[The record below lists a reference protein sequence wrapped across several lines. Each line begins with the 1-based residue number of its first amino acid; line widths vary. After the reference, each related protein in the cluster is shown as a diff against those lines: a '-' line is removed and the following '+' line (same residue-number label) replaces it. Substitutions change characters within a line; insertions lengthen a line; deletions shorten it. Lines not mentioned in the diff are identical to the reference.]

1 MISTT
6 AAEPVLQCSDLHKS
20 YGALQVLRGVST
32 TVHEG
37 DVVSIIGP
45 SGCGKS
51 TFLRCLNRL
60 ESFEQ
65 GQLQVMGRFVP
76 GGAMHWRQL
85 RRLRISVG
93 MVFQQ
98 FNLFPHL
105 TVLEN
110 LVLAPRQVLQLPL
123 PVCEQRARVHLE
135 QVGLSE
141 RADTYP
147 GQLSGGQKQ
156 RVAIARSLCMEPAV
170 MLFDEPTSALDP
182 ELVGEVLQVMR
193 LLAESGMTMLVVTH
207 EMRFAREVSNR
218 VLFFNNGL
226 IEEQGD
232 PAEVFAQP
240 KSERLRTFLARQ

>member
-1 MISTT
+1 M
-6 AAEPVLQCSDLHKS
+6 AEPVLQCRNLHKS
-20 YGALQVLRGVST
+20 YGELNVLRGVSA
-32 TVHEG
+32 TVRAG

-60 ESFEQ
+60 EAFQQ
-65 GQLQVMGRFVP
+65 GSLKVMGQEIP
-76 GGAMHWRQL
+76 GSSLDWRQL
-85 RRLRISVG
+85 RQLRISVG

-105 TVLEN
+105 SVLEN
-110 LVLAPRQVLQLPL
+110 LVLAPRQVLRLPL
-123 PVCEQRARVHLE
+123 ADCQQRAVHHLE
-135 QVGLSE
+135 QVGLGH
-141 RADTYP
+141 RADAYP

-156 RVAIARSLCMEPAV
+156 RVAIARSLCMNPAV

-207 EMRFAREVSNR
+207 EMRFARDVSNR

-232 PAEVFAQP
+232 PAEVFARP
-240 KSERLRTFLARQ
+240 KNERLRSFLARQ